1 MKNGVVGWKAKC
13 DLNLNHRF
21 LTTPIKVSS
30 QRLGPYSA
38 YPRPFVISG
47 EEKEEEEKER
57 EKTWNEGESLCGTE
71 RKSRWRMM
79 KNIKSS

>member
-1 MKNGVVGWKAKC
+1 MKNGVEGRKAKC

-30 QRLGPYSA
+30 RRLGPYSA

-57 EKTWNEGESLCGTE
+57 EKKLGMKGKACAGQKGKVDGE
-71 RKSRWRMM
+71 
-79 KNIKSS
+79 